1 MLQQLFK
8 TERDKALYLL
18 VILIIH
24 NLTYPMS
31 TAGGIQP
38 LIFYT
43 VFAAMFV
50 VAVFLMSDRSLD
62 RTLIALSGALVFI
75 TGVINSYAS
84 NSAALLALYISV
96 IMYHLVMIVVLSRYI
111 FLAKRVLTEV
121 ILAAVSLYLVIGSIF
136 TAIFGLIEWLEPG
149 SFVASSGG
157 AVEWQSF
164 LYFSYITLTSLGYG
178 DITPAKFYAQAFAS
192 FEAIIGVV
200 YTVVLLSRL
209 VGMHEVEKT

>member
-96 IMYHLVMIVVLSRYI
+96 IMYHLVMIVVLSLYI